1 MKQIKQLFFCSVF
14 TLLSVSIAFG
24 QNETQKLPINSS
36 TGKITYSEVVAMKD
50 SVSKNELFGRAKTC
64 FVNLFKNSN
73 KVIQNEDKENGI
85 IIGKGNQRFYVKFM
99 GMNSDAG
106 LMEFTL
112 TIATKDGKYKYVIT
126 DFYLSE
132 AGHKM
137 EDGKLKGWN
146 QKIWD
151 SVVFQTDAMAKDL
164 IASIKTG
171 MSKPTP
177 KSDNW

>member
-1 MKQIKQLFFCSVF
+1 MLILILPFRDYHTYNLIQFTMKKIKQLFFCSVF

-24 QNETQKLPINSS
+24 QNETPTLPIDSV
-36 TGKITYSEVVAMKD
+36 TGKITYSEVVAMTD

-85 IIGKGNQRFYVKFM
+85 IIGKGNQRFYVKLL

-137 EDGKLKGWN
+137 EDGKLKG
-146 QKIWD
+146 
-151 SVVFQTDAMAKDL
+151 
-164 IASIKTG
+164 
-171 MSKPTP
+171 
-177 KSDNW
+177 